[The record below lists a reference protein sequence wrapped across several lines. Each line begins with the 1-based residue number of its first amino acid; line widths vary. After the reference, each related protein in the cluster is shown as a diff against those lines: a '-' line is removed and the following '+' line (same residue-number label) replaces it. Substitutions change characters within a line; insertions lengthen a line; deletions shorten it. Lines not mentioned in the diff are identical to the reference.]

1 MLRASAVRRN
11 LAVATMSKRA
21 LAAEYAVRG
30 KIAIRANE
38 IEAELAKGGDAAKQ
52 FGFSSL
58 IKLNTGNPQNHE
70 QKPWTFPHQVCA
82 LLEAPELL
90 ENGTAAQ
97 VFPADVVERA
107 KYVQKQTAGQLGGYT
122 ATKGFGFIRK
132 AIAEFIEKR
141 DNASVGST
149 LRSVDPEDI
158 FLSNGASGSVTPLL
172 TGLVDSAKDGVMI
185 PIPQYPLY
193 TAQLALLGGT
203 VVPYYLDEAKA
214 WAFTVDELEQAYAKA
229 KDSGVTPH
237 AFVLINPGNPT
248 GQVLDRSVLEQIV
261 DWAHKRQLLIISDEV
276 YQENIYAAGKKFH
289 SMREIVLGMGEPYAK
304 EVQLFSFHSASK
316 GIHGE
321 CGRRGGYLELL
332 NFPADVFQAF
342 VKLPSINLCPN
353 IMGQLMMDMIVKPP
367 APGQPSYESYRKE
380 YDTLFAGLKR
390 RAKTLP
396 EQLRKV
402 PGITCNDI
410 EGAMYAFPRIRLPQR
425 YIDEAKAKGK
435 APDAVWCMGLVEQ
448 EGVVTIPGSGFGQV
462 EGTYHF
468 RTTILPPDEDMQD
481 VARRIDAYQRR
492 IIMKY
497 GPVADSKL

>member
-289 SMREIVLGMGEPYAK
+289 SMREVALTAK
-304 EVQLFSFHSASK
+304 GNIPHEVQVASLHTVSK
-316 GIHGE
+316 GMIGE
-321 CGRRGGYLELL
+321 CGRRGGYMELL
-332 NFPADVFQAF
+332 NVPHDARAQIE
-342 VKLPSINLCPN
+342 KLCALQLSPN
-353 IMGQLMMDMIVKPP
+353 NWGQLMTYFMVARPQ
-367 APGQPSYESYRKE
+367 PGDASYESFNAE
-380 YDTLFAGLKR
+380 YNHIFEGLKE
-390 RAKTLP
+390 RATL
-396 EQLRKV
+396 LV
-402 PGITCNDI
+402 DSLNALPGVTCNEI
-410 EGAMYAFPRIRLPQR
+410 EGALYAFPSLHLPEKYKQQAVAR
-425 YIDEAKAKGK
+425 GE
-435 APDAVWCMGLVEQ
+435 APDFAWCMGLLEEQ
-448 EGVVTIPGSGFGQV
+448 GVVTVPGSGFRQV
-462 EGTYHF
+462 EGTNHV
-468 RTTILPPDEDMQD
+468 RLTILPPKHEMAD
-481 VARRIDAYQRR
+481 VTTRITNYH
-492 IIMKY
+492 K
-497 GPVADSKL
+497 KLMAEFA

>member
-1 MLRASAVRRN
+1 MPLTLENANTRV
-11 LAVATMSKRA
+11 

-30 KIAIRANE
+30 PIVVRAKE
-38 IEAELAKGGDAAKQ
+38 IDAELKKKENKKKYPFQ
-52 FGFSSL
+52 QVIFCN
-58 IKLNTGNPQNHE
+58 IGNPQAVKQPPLSYPRE
-70 QKPWTFPHQVCA
+70 VSALITAPQVA
-82 LLEAPELL
+82 LSSKATTLY
-90 ENGTAAQ
+90 AQ
-97 VFPADVVERA
+97 DVVDRA
-107 KYVQKQTAGQLGGYT
+107 RWCIKQMGNTGGYT
-122 ATKGFGFIRK
+122 DSAGYAFVRQHVADYISARDEASSGKFLPK
-132 AIAEFIEKR
+132 ASPSR
-141 DNASVGST
+141 
-149 LRSVDPEDI
+149 I
-158 FLSNGASGSVTPLL
+158 FLTNGASQGVTFTLQMLINKP
-172 TGLVDSAKDGVMI
+172 TDGVMI

-193 TAQLALLGGT
+193 TATLTLLDGAP
-203 VVPYYLDEAKA
+203 VPYYLDEAKG
-214 WAFTVDELEQAYAKA
+214 W
-229 KDSGVTPH
+229 GVTPEQLEESYDK
-237 AFVLINPGNPT
+237 ATQKGINVRAITVINPGNPT
-248 GQVLDRSVLEQIV
+248 GQVLDAAVMRGIVEFAHRKNIVVL
-261 DWAHKRQLLIISDEV
+261 SDEV

-462 EGTYHF
+462 DGTYHF